1 MAEENTATSSHLDS
15 YMHVYDNGTTA
26 RLYVTPWDRNTV
38 ADGYWQTVNTIQ
50 PLINRDIYLA
60 DAIDKIATK
69 HTVYTTGWGI
79 DIDPNADGT
88 YTISVNVDDL
98 RNIPTYEFNNKYFT
112 TTLVDTNVYNID
124 LNIDNKTII
133 TADHDGIYCNIEYMM
148 SSTSAMSSY
157 SSVSANTTTSFSYD
171 YSVNDNPIVVTYAV
185 MPAPN
190 PNIPNSNSAT
200 IYFVG

>member
-1 MAEENTATSSHLDS
+1 MAKNEPTSAHLDS
-15 YMHVYDNGTTA
+15 MIHVYDNGSTA

-60 DAIDKIATK
+60 DALDKLASKYTK
-69 HTVYTTGWGI
+69 YNAGWGI
-79 DIDPNADGT
+79 NISDNGPP
-88 YTISVNVDDL
+88 YTISVREEDLQNV
-98 RNIPTYEFNNKYFT
+98 PSYSFNSQYFT
-112 TTLVDTNVYNID
+112 TSLIDTNVYKVD
-124 LNIDNKTII
+124 LNIDNETI
-133 TADHDGIYCNIEYMM
+133 TADSDGIYCNIEYMM

-171 YSVNDNPIVVTYAV
+171 YNVSDAEIAIVNAI
-185 MPAPN
+185 PAA
-190 PNIPNSNSAT
+190 PNSNYSTLGSAK